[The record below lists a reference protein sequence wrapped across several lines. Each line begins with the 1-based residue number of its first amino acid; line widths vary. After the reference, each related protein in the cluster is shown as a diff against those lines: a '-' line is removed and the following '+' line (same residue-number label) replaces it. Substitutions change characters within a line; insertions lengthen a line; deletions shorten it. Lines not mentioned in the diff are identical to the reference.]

1 MADARRSGSR
11 IDAEK
16 AGNGDNRERATVGKP
31 ASGSRAFDTR
41 RLSAVALAKADDF
54 DGQAGRRPT
63 VLN

>member
-11 IDAEK
+11 IDAAK
-16 AGNGDNRERATVGKP
+16 AGNGDNRERASAGEP
-31 ASGSRAFDTR
+31 G
-41 RLSAVALAKADDF
+41 RLHAVALAKTDDF